1 MRLFHEFSEGIDQL
15 VNDVVASVADVVHH
29 AGFDMACEKLLIEG
43 VECGIDGSDL
53 SHDIWAIGVLFDH
66 ALDTADLP
74 FDTVQAID
82 EFFIFL
88 RRSLLSF
95 MARTAAFFDV
105 IHGDVLL
112 ISCEK

>member
-1 MRLFHEFSEGIDQL
+1 MIR
-15 VNDVVASVADVVHH
+15 
-29 AGFDMACEKLLIEG
+29 EKLLIEC

-112 ISCEK
+112 ILYEK